1 MNERIRELERQAT
14 DYYSNGQERI
24 FDRQQRLD
32 ILEDEFYLPDVIEL
46 NDQQAV
52 LTSGS
57 TGQDQTFGKL
67 KVRQFRK
74 IELVTSSEK
83 ILAGNILNGVIIT
96 MFVLSCFLMYN
107 AIVWT
112 IWG

>member
-1 MNERIRELERQAT
+1 MNSTDIQNSTDLLE
-14 DYYSNGQERI
+14 DL
-24 FDRQQRLD
+24 QQRLD

-52 LTSGS
+52 LTGRS

-67 KVRQFRK
+67 KVKQFRK

-83 ILAGNILNGVIIT
+83 ILAGNILNGLIIT
-96 MFVLSCFLMYN
+96 MFVLSCCLLYN
-107 AIVWT
+107 TIVWT